1 MTIKINVFVFKLFDI
16 GDKKSTGNQQT
27 MTK

>member
-16 GDKKSTGNQQT
+16 GDKKSTGNQQID
-27 MTK
+27 KQ

>member
-16 GDKKSTGNQQT
+16 GDKKSTGNQQIS
-27 MTK
+27 KQ